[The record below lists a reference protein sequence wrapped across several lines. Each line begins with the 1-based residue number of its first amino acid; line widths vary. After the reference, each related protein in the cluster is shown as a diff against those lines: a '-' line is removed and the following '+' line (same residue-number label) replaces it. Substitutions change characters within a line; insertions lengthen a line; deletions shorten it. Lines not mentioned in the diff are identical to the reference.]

1 MIAKQFLN
9 RAFSLARYYNIAPKG
24 EKAELIHQFRNTQI
38 AYSQYCDEEQYLVPY
53 MAMDGTI
60 DALDTENG
68 IWVWDY
74 EEKEFKMEA

>member
-1 MIAKQFLN
+1 MIAKQILN
-9 RAFSLARYYNIAPKG
+9 RAFSLARHYNIEPKG
-24 EKAELIHQFRNTQI
+24 EKAGLIQKFRNAQI

-68 IWVWDY
+68 IWVWDD
-74 EEKEFKMEA
+74 EEKDFKMEA